1 MIIGF
6 WCLMSMG
13 IMLGVAKSS
22 LHVQIQSLTVVFVM
36 FGVFFGKLSGHNAPR
51 LYQENIHH
59 SPG

>member
-6 WCLMSMG
+6 WCLMPMG
-13 IMLGVAKSS
+13 IMLAVAKSS

-36 FGVFFGKLSGHNAPR
+36 FGVFFGKLCGHNAPH
-51 LYQENIHH
+51 LYQGNIHH